1 MSDALDAIPEPGVVD
16 DDKPQTQLDGEAL
29 QRHWVMEIERYERK
43 AQQFTKRG
51 NLILQRYTAEKK
63 DEQAKMTTFNVLWSN
78 IQTLKPAL
86 YSKDPT
92 PEVERRFKDN
102 DPVGRVASEVLE
114 RSCTNLLA
122 TQKFG
127 DSVRLAILDRLLPGR
142 GVMWVRYLPHFK
154 KVSGQD
160 PQSDDAGAQIQTPDQ
175 VTRVQAPADQQTS
188 LTDDAVEDIEEVEWE
203 EVKFDFVPWTD
214 FGHTVA
220 RTWEEADGVWRIA
233 YLDRQEVRKRFGNA
247 IATALPYDQKPDGLD
262 KDAEGQDGMN
272 KAKVYEI
279 WDKRTKRVIRLN
291 KVHST
296 PLEIMDDPLELDGFW
311 PMPLPLQATTS
322 SKSIIP
328 TADYILWQDQA
339 KELDRLSHRI
349 TMLTRALKVVGVYD
363 SSVQALG
370 QLLSGGS
377 ENQLVSVD
385 SFAAFAEKGGL
396 KGAVELLDVTSV
408 AEILLKLY
416 EARDKV
422 KADIYEISGLSDL
435 LRGASDPEETASAQ
449 KIKAGYVNV
458 RLKDMQREVQIFA
471 RDAIKIAAEIV
482 CGQFSQETIQQ
493 ISGIKLLTNAQK
505 QQVQAQMQAGQ
516 QYQQHAQALMQQH
529 QQLMAQH
536 QPPQQPGQPAQ
547 QQPQQPQQ
555 PPFNPA
561 NIIGPPPP
569 PPDPQALKLMDQPS
583 WEDVVG
589 LLRDRVLR
597 NFRIDIETDSTIA
610 QDERA
615 EQEGRL
621 GFAKMVGELLQ
632 AAETSIQSMPEMA
645 TAIAETF
652 MFVLRSYKVGRPTES
667 AFQEAM
673 DKMVAKASQ
682 PQPPKPDPEQIKA
695 QAAMQQVQAKA
706 QADSQVDQQRAQ
718 ADIALDNQ
726 KLQNSKELEQF
737 KAEQA
742 MRVEQFKQ
750 NAQSH
755 QNTQQNQIEAQRA
768 DMDARNEE
776 RMEQMRMAFDAHA
789 KSVDQQIAVL
799 IAHLNNMAKVEV
811 AEIAA
816 QTTLDAA
823 QISAAKAAEGGSDAT
838 V

>member
-1 MSDALDAIPEPGVVD
+1 MSDALDALPAPGQVE

-29 QRHWVMEIERYERK
+29 QRRWVMEIERYERK
-43 AQQFTKRG
+43 ANQFKKRG
-51 NLILQRYTAEKK
+51 DLILQRYTAEKK
-63 DEQAKMTTFNVLWSN
+63 DEQAKLTTFNVLWSN

-102 DPVGRVASEVLE
+102 DPVGRVAAEVLE

-127 DSVRLAILDRLLPGR
+127 DSVRLVILDRLLPGR
-142 GVMWVRYLPHFK
+142 GIMWVRYLPHFK
-154 KVSGQD
+154 KVSDQD
-160 PQSDDAGAQIQTPDQ
+160 PASDDAGAQLQTTEQ
-175 VTRVQAPADQQTS
+175 KEHLAAPGGPQNS
-188 LTDDAVEDIEEVEWE
+188 ITDDAVEDVEEVEWE

-220 RTWEEADGVWRIA
+220 RTWEECDGIWRIA
-233 YLDRQEVRKRFGNA
+233 YLDRQEVKKRFGSV
-247 IATALPYDQKPDGLD
+247 IAAALNYDQKPDGLD
-262 KDAEGQDGMN
+262 KDAEGQDGLN

-279 WDKRTKRVIRLN
+279 WDKRTKRVIRLS
-291 KVHST
+291 KTHPT
-296 PLEIMDDPLELDGFW
+296 PLEVMDDPLELDGFW

-363 SSVQALG
+363 ASVQALG

-377 ENQLVSVD
+377 ENALVPVD

-396 KGAVELLDVTSV
+396 KGAVELLDVSAV
-408 AEILLKLY
+408 AEILIKLY
-416 EARDKV
+416 EARDRV

-435 LRGASDPEETASAQ
+435 LRGASDPEETAAAQ

-458 RLKDMQREVQIFA
+458 RLKDMQREVQVFA

-482 CGQFSQETIQQ
+482 CGQFAMETIQQ
-493 ISGIKLLTNAQK
+493 ISGIKLLTAAEK
-505 QQVQAQMQAGQ
+505 QQIQMQMQAGQ

-529 QQLMAQH
+529 QQAMQG
-536 QPPQQPGQPAQ
+536 QPGQSPV
-547 QQPQQPQQ
+547 PHQ

-561 NIIGPPPP
+561 AVLGPPPP
-569 PPDPQALKLMDQPS
+569 PPDPKAMKLMDQPS
-583 WEDVVG
+583 WEDVVD

-615 EQEGRL
+615 EQESRL

-632 AAETSIQSMPEMA
+632 AAETGIQSMPEMA
-645 TAIAETF
+645 SAIAETF

-673 DKMVAKASQ
+673 DKLVAKASQ
-682 PQPPKPDPEQIKA
+682 PQQPKQDPEMVKA
-695 QAAMQQVQAKA
+695 NAAIQQVQAKA
-706 QADSQVDQQRAQ
+706 DADSKANQ
-718 ADIALDNQ
+718 ARVQSDIMLDNA
-726 KLQNSKELEQF
+726 KLKNAKELEAF
-737 KAEQA
+737 KAQQA
-742 MRVEQFKQ
+742 KDVEMFKQ
-750 NAQSH
+750 TAQ
-755 QNTQQNQIEAQRA
+755 QQQAVAQNQIEAQRA
-768 DMDARNEE
+768 DRDSANDMRL
-776 RMEQMRMAFDAHA
+776 EQMRIAFDTQSDKLAQVTALLTTHMNNLA
-789 KSVDQQIAVL
+789 KI
-799 IAHLNNMAKVEV
+799 EV
-811 AEIAA
+811 AEISA

-823 QISAAKAAEGGSDAT
+823 QISAANQSQGDSNGS
-838 V
+838 